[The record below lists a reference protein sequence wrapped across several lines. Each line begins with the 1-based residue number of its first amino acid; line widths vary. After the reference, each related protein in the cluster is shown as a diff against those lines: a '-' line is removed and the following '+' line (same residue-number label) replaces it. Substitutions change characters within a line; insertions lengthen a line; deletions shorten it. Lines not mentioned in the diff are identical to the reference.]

1 MEREGGESK
10 KERKR
15 TESEGVGGVERAG
28 RRERERGRGGERAV
42 SLSSSVLLQNAKIN
56 QKHDLLV
63 RELSDLINQPS
74 PVPSHH
80 SMENNSRMVITEKLN
95 MQSFQA
101 HLAGTCTPQQ
111 ISTIIHVPHVVVIMV
126 YTASPTPHSTI
137 IDTIV

>member
-1 MEREGGESK
+1 MCEE
-10 KERKR
+10 
-15 TESEGVGGVERAG
+15 AG
-28 RRERERGRGGERAV
+28 IENTVILFAP
-42 SLSSSVLLQNAKIN
+42 QNAKIN

-101 HLAGTCTPQQ
+101 HLAGMRWLL
-111 ISTIIHVPHVVVIMV
+111 H
-126 YTASPTPHSTI
+126 
-137 IDTIV
+137 